1 MQNMRARLNGS
12 GKRYGTSLTLPSSY
26 WYMQHF
32 DIVGLE
38 PHVDW
43 FNVMT
48 YDIRK
53 WKLDHLN
60 SKIIANQ
67 SDNLQMELGT
77 GTSPHLVR
85 KPKPTRI

>member
-1 MQNMRARLNGS
+1 MSDWEYPAADDRGGSADDLKNFVTFMQNMRTRLNAS

-48 YDIRK
+48 YDIR
-53 WKLDHLN
+53 
-60 SKIIANQ
+60 
-67 SDNLQMELGT
+67 M
-77 GTSPHLVR
+77 
-85 KPKPTRI
+85 